1 MLSLILGTKRTGR
14 PLVQKVVDDTIY
26 LKRPRRGAILKEEV
40 WRDRDW
46 QVIKYSVAYINA
58 AVCGADNGRVLGY
71 DNSHDHHHR
80 HFMGKQESF
89 EFTGYEALATRFYDE
104 SAISGG
110 VKMKNVAKPAK
121 KTSRR
126 VTVSS
131 GSVEAFI
138 GRSLERARRLDRGV
152 KLAREITMTFEDPAD
167 LVRVL
172 SAERVR
178 VIHALREKP
187 APVSELAATLR
198 RDRKAVKRDVNLL
211 ESFGLVNARQE
222 INPGHGRRRIIEPL
236 AAKYQLVAT
245 I

>member
-1 MLSLILGTKRTGR
+1 MMK
-14 PLVQKVVDDTIY
+14 
-26 LKRPRRGAILKEEV
+26 
-40 WRDRDW
+40 
-46 QVIKYSVAYINA
+46 
-58 AVCGADNGRVLGY
+58 
-71 DNSHDHHHR
+71 
-80 HFMGKQESF
+80 
-89 EFTGYEALATRFYDE
+89 

-110 VKMKNVAKPAK
+110 AKMKNVEKPTK
-121 KTSRR
+121 KTSPR

-138 GRSLERARRLDRGV
+138 GRSLERARRLDRGE
-152 KLAREITMTFEDPAD
+152 KLAPEITMTFEDPAD

-187 APVSELAATLR
+187 APVSELAVTLR
-198 RDRKAVKRDVNLL
+198 RDRKAVKRDVSLL
-211 ESFGLVNARQE
+211 ESFGLVNAREE